1 MSHKEAIELA
11 KQIVEMDTRRDEIWE
26 NLTILAGDK
35 AFELLRR
42 IQNS

>member
-1 MSHKEAIELA
+1 MNREAIELA
-11 KQIVEMDTRRDEIWE
+11 KQIIEMDIKRDEIWE
-26 NLTILAGDK
+26 NLTVLAGDK